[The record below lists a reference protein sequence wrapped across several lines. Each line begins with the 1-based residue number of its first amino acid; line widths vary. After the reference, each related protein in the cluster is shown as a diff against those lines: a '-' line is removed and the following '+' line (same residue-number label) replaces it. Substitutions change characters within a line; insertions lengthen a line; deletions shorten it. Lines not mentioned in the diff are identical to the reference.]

1 MMKKNILLINN
12 YLDELIPNPICEL
25 NYQKDYE
32 LVIAVMLSA
41 QTTDKGVNKVTS
53 ILFKKYNSLEK
64 LAGSNIEDIKEII
77 KPIGNYNKKANN
89 IIEISKILINKYKK
103 QVPKTYEELEVLPG
117 IGRKSANVVRSEIY
131 KIPSFAVDTH
141 VIRVTN
147 RLGLV
152 KTKDPVIIEKEL
164 EKIFKKRDWIRKHQQ
179 LVLFGRYYCK
189 AKNPDCQNCKLLN
202 ICLKKDW
209 RFQSF
214 LILL

>member
-64 LAGSNIEDIKEII
+64 LASSNIEDIKEIV

-89 IIEISKILINKYKK
+89 IIEISKILINKYNK

-117 IGRKSANVVRSEIY
+117 IGRKSANVIRSEIY

-164 EKIFKKRDWIRKHQQ
+164 EKIFKKSDWIRKHQQ

-202 ICLKKDW
+202 ICLKKD
-209 RFQSF
+209 
-214 LILL
+214 

>member
-53 ILFKKYNSLEK
+53 ILFQKYNSLEK

-89 IIEISKILINKYKK
+89 IIEISKILINKYNK
-103 QVPKTYEELEVLPG
+103 QVPKTYEELEILPG

-164 EKIFKKRDWIRKHQQ
+164 EKIFKKSDWIRKHQQ

-202 ICLKKDW
+202 ICLKKD
-209 RFQSF
+209 
-214 LILL
+214 

>member
-12 YLDELIPNPICEL
+12 YLEELIPNPICEL

-53 ILFKKYNSLEK
+53 ILFQKYNSLEK
-64 LAGSNIEDIKEII
+64 LASSNIEDIKEII

-103 QVPKTYEELEVLPG
+103 QVPKTYEELEILPG
-117 IGRKSANVVRSEIY
+117 IGRKSANVIRSEIY

-189 AKNPDCQNCKLLN
+189 AKNPDCKNCKLLN
-202 ICLKKDW
+202 ICLKKD
-209 RFQSF
+209 
-214 LILL
+214 

>member
-12 YLDELIPNPICEL
+12 YLEELIPNPICEL

-53 ILFKKYNSLEK
+53 ILFQKYNSLEK
-64 LAGSNIEDIKEII
+64 LASSNIEDIKEII

-103 QVPKTYEELEVLPG
+103 QVPKTYEELEILPG
-117 IGRKSANVVRSEIY
+117 IGRKSANVIRSEIY

-164 EKIFKKRDWIRKHQQ
+164 EKIFKKSDWIRKHQQ

-189 AKNPDCQNCKLLN
+189 AKNPDCKNCKLLN
-202 ICLKKDW
+202 ICLKKD
-209 RFQSF
+209 
-214 LILL
+214 

>member
-117 IGRKSANVVRSEIY
+117 IGRKSANVIRSEIY

-189 AKNPDCQNCKLLN
+189 AKNPDCKNCKLLN
-202 ICLKKDW
+202 ICLKKD
-209 RFQSF
+209 
-214 LILL
+214 

>member
-53 ILFKKYNSLEK
+53 ILFQKYNSLEK
-64 LAGSNIEDIKEII
+64 LASSNIEDIKEII

-103 QVPKTYEELEVLPG
+103 QVPKTYEELEILPG
-117 IGRKSANVVRSEIY
+117 IGRKSANVIRSEIY

-189 AKNPDCQNCKLLN
+189 AKNPDCKNCKLLN
-202 ICLKKDW
+202 ICLKKD
-209 RFQSF
+209 
-214 LILL
+214 

>member
-12 YLDELIPNPICEL
+12 YLEELIPNPICEL

-53 ILFKKYNSLEK
+53 ILFQKYNSLEK
-64 LAGSNIEDIKEII
+64 LASSNIEDIKEII

-89 IIEISKILINKYKK
+89 IIEISKILINKYNK

-117 IGRKSANVVRSEIY
+117 IGRKSANVIRSEIY

-164 EKIFKKRDWIRKHQQ
+164 EKIFKKSDWIRKHQQ

-189 AKNPDCQNCKLLN
+189 AKNPDCKNCKLIN
-202 ICLKKDW
+202 ICLKKD
-209 RFQSF
+209 
-214 LILL
+214 

>member
-12 YLDELIPNPICEL
+12 YLEELIPNPICEL

-89 IIEISKILINKYKK
+89 IIEISKILINKYNK

-117 IGRKSANVVRSEIY
+117 IGRKSANVIRSEIY

-189 AKNPDCQNCKLLN
+189 AKNPDCKNCKLIN
-202 ICLKKDW
+202 ICLKKD
-209 RFQSF
+209 
-214 LILL
+214 

>member
-12 YLDELIPNPICEL
+12 YLEELIPNPICEL

-53 ILFKKYNSLEK
+53 ILFQKYNSLEK
-64 LAGSNIEDIKEII
+64 LASSNIEDIKEII

-89 IIEISKILINKYKK
+89 IIEISKILINKYNK

-117 IGRKSANVVRSEIY
+117 IGRKSANVIRSEIY

-189 AKNPDCQNCKLLN
+189 AKNPDCKNCKLIN
-202 ICLKKDW
+202 ICLKKD
-209 RFQSF
+209 
-214 LILL
+214 

>member
-64 LAGSNIEDIKEII
+64 LASSNIEDIKEII

-89 IIEISKILINKYKK
+89 IIEISKILINKYNK
-103 QVPKTYEELEVLPG
+103 QVPKTYEELEILPG
-117 IGRKSANVVRSEIY
+117 IGRKSANVIRSEIY

-164 EKIFKKRDWIRKHQQ
+164 EKIFKKSDWIRKHQQ

-202 ICLKKDW
+202 ICLKKD
-209 RFQSF
+209 
-214 LILL
+214 

>member
-53 ILFKKYNSLEK
+53 ILFEKYNSLEK
-64 LAGSNIEDIKEII
+64 LAGSNIEDVKEII
-77 KPIGNYNKKANN
+77 KPIGNYNKKVNN
-89 IIEISKILINKYKK
+89 IIEISKILISKYKK
-103 QVPKTYEELEVLPG
+103 QVPKTYEELEILPG
-117 IGRKSANVVRSEIY
+117 IGRKSANVIRSEIY

-164 EKIFKKRDWIRKHQQ
+164 EKIFKKSDWIKKHQQ

-189 AKNPDCQNCKLLN
+189 AKNPDCKNCKLIN
-202 ICLKKDW
+202 ICLKKD
-209 RFQSF
+209 
-214 LILL
+214 

>member
-12 YLDELIPNPICEL
+12 YLEELIPNPICEL

-117 IGRKSANVVRSEIY
+117 IGRKSANVIRSEIY

-189 AKNPDCQNCKLLN
+189 AKNPDCKNCKLLN
-202 ICLKKDW
+202 ICLKKD
-209 RFQSF
+209 
-214 LILL
+214 

>member
-12 YLDELIPNPICEL
+12 YLEELIPNPICEL

-53 ILFKKYNSLEK
+53 ILFEKYNSLEK
-64 LAGSNIEDIKEII
+64 LASSNIEDIKEII

-117 IGRKSANVVRSEIY
+117 IGRKSANVIRSEIY

-164 EKIFKKRDWIRKHQQ
+164 EKIFKKSDWIRKHQQ

-189 AKNPDCQNCKLLN
+189 AKNPDCKNCKLLN
-202 ICLKKDW
+202 ICLKKD
-209 RFQSF
+209 
-214 LILL
+214 

>member
-53 ILFKKYNSLEK
+53 ILFQKYNSLEK

-103 QVPKTYEELEVLPG
+103 QVPKTYEELEILPG
-117 IGRKSANVVRSEIY
+117 IGRKSANVIRSEIY

-189 AKNPDCQNCKLLN
+189 AKNPDCKNCKLIN
-202 ICLKKDW
+202 ICLKKD
-209 RFQSF
+209 
-214 LILL
+214 

>member
-53 ILFKKYNSLEK
+53 ILFQKYNSLEK
-64 LAGSNIEDIKEII
+64 LASSNIEDIKEII
-77 KPIGNYNKKANN
+77 KPIGNYNKKASN
-89 IIEISKILINKYKK
+89 IIEISKILINKYNKV
-103 QVPKTYEELEVLPG
+103 VPKTYEELEILPG
-117 IGRKSANVVRSEIY
+117 IGRKSANVIRSEIY

-164 EKIFKKRDWIRKHQQ
+164 EKTFKKSDWIRKHQQ

-189 AKNPDCQNCKLLN
+189 AKNPDCKNCKLIN
-202 ICLKKDW
+202 ICLKKD
-209 RFQSF
+209 
-214 LILL
+214 

>member
-53 ILFKKYNSLEK
+53 ILFQKYNSLEK
-64 LAGSNIEDIKEII
+64 LASSNIEDIKEII

-89 IIEISKILINKYKK
+89 IIEISKILINKYNK
-103 QVPKTYEELEVLPG
+103 QVPKTYEELEILPG
-117 IGRKSANVVRSEIY
+117 IGRKSANVIRSEIY

-152 KTKDPVIIEKEL
+152 KTKDPVIIEKKL
-164 EKIFKKRDWIRKHQQ
+164 EKIFKKSDWIRKHQQ

-202 ICLKKDW
+202 ICLKKD
-209 RFQSF
+209 
-214 LILL
+214 

>member
-53 ILFKKYNSLEK
+53 ILFQKYNSLEK
-64 LAGSNIEDIKEII
+64 LASSNIEDIKEII

-117 IGRKSANVVRSEIY
+117 IGRKSANVIRSEIY

-189 AKNPDCQNCKLLN
+189 AKNPDCKNCKLIN
-202 ICLKKDW
+202 ICLKKD
-209 RFQSF
+209 
-214 LILL
+214 

>member
-25 NYQKDYE
+25 NYQKAYE

-64 LAGSNIEDIKEII
+64 LASSNIEDIKEII
-77 KPIGNYNKKANN
+77 KPIGNYNKKASN

-103 QVPKTYEELEVLPG
+103 QVPKTYEELEILPG
-117 IGRKSANVVRSEIY
+117 IGRKSANVIRSEIY

-189 AKNPDCQNCKLLN
+189 AKNPDCKNCKLMN
-202 ICLKKDW
+202 ICLKKD
-209 RFQSF
+209 
-214 LILL
+214 

>member
-53 ILFKKYNSLEK
+53 ILFQKYNSLEK
-64 LAGSNIEDIKEII
+64 LASSNIEDIKEII

-103 QVPKTYEELEVLPG
+103 QVPKTYEELEILPG
-117 IGRKSANVVRSEIY
+117 IGRKSANVIRSEIY

-164 EKIFKKRDWIRKHQQ
+164 EKIFKKSDWIRKHQQ

-202 ICLKKDW
+202 ICLKKD
-209 RFQSF
+209 
-214 LILL
+214 

>member
-12 YLDELIPNPICEL
+12 YLEELIPNPICEL

-117 IGRKSANVVRSEIY
+117 IGRKSANVIRSEIY

-164 EKIFKKRDWIRKHQQ
+164 EKIFKKSDWIRKHQQ

-202 ICLKKDW
+202 ICLKKD
-209 RFQSF
+209 
-214 LILL
+214 

>member
-25 NYQKDYE
+25 NYQKAYE

-64 LAGSNIEDIKEII
+64 LASSNIEDIKEII

-89 IIEISKILINKYKK
+89 IIEISKILINKYNK

-117 IGRKSANVVRSEIY
+117 IGRKSANVIRSEIY

-202 ICLKKDW
+202 ICLKKD
-209 RFQSF
+209 
-214 LILL
+214 

>member
-53 ILFKKYNSLEK
+53 ILFQKYNSLEK
-64 LAGSNIEDIKEII
+64 LASSNIEDIKEII

-103 QVPKTYEELEVLPG
+103 QVPKTYEELEILPG
-117 IGRKSANVVRSEIY
+117 IGRKSANVIRSEIY

-189 AKNPDCQNCKLLN
+189 AKNPNCQNCKLLN
-202 ICLKKDW
+202 ICLKKD
-209 RFQSF
+209 
-214 LILL
+214 

>member
-89 IIEISKILINKYKK
+89 IIEISKILINKYNK
-103 QVPKTYEELEVLPG
+103 QVPKTYEELEILPG
-117 IGRKSANVVRSEIY
+117 IGRKSANVIRSEIY

-189 AKNPDCQNCKLLN
+189 AKNPDCKNCKLLN
-202 ICLKKDW
+202 ICLKKD
-209 RFQSF
+209 
-214 LILL
+214 

>member
-53 ILFKKYNSLEK
+53 ILFQKYNSLEK
-64 LAGSNIEDIKEII
+64 LASSNIEDIKEII

-117 IGRKSANVVRSEIY
+117 IGRKSANVIRSEIY

-164 EKIFKKRDWIRKHQQ
+164 EKIFKKSDWIRKHQQ

-189 AKNPDCQNCKLLN
+189 AKNPDCQNCKLFN
-202 ICLKKDW
+202 ICLKKD
-209 RFQSF
+209 
-214 LILL
+214 

>member
-53 ILFKKYNSLEK
+53 ILFQKYNSLEK
-64 LAGSNIEDIKEII
+64 LASSNIEDIKEII

-103 QVPKTYEELEVLPG
+103 QVPKTYEELEILPG
-117 IGRKSANVVRSEIY
+117 IGRKSANVIRSEIY

-164 EKIFKKRDWIRKHQQ
+164 EKIFKKSDWIRKHQQ

-189 AKNPDCQNCKLLN
+189 AKNPDCKNCKLIN
-202 ICLKKDW
+202 ICLKKD
-209 RFQSF
+209 
-214 LILL
+214 

>member
-12 YLDELIPNPICEL
+12 YLEELIPNPICEL
-25 NYQKDYE
+25 NYQKAYE

-53 ILFKKYNSLEK
+53 ILFQKYNSLEK
-64 LAGSNIEDIKEII
+64 LASSNIEDIKEII

-103 QVPKTYEELEVLPG
+103 QVPKTYEELEILPG
-117 IGRKSANVVRSEIY
+117 IGRKSANVIRSEIY
-131 KIPSFAVDTH
+131 KIPSFPVDTH

-189 AKNPDCQNCKLLN
+189 AKNPNCQNCKLLN
-202 ICLKKDW
+202 ICFRIKT
-209 RFQSF
+209 
-214 LILL
+214 

>member
-53 ILFKKYNSLEK
+53 ILFQKYNSLEK
-64 LAGSNIEDIKEII
+64 LASSNIEDIKEII

-89 IIEISKILINKYKK
+89 IIEISKILINKYNK

-117 IGRKSANVVRSEIY
+117 IGRKSANVIRSEIY

-189 AKNPDCQNCKLLN
+189 AKNPDCKNCKLIN
-202 ICLKKDW
+202 ICLKKD
-209 RFQSF
+209 
-214 LILL
+214 

>member
-53 ILFKKYNSLEK
+53 ILFQKYNSLEK

-103 QVPKTYEELEVLPG
+103 QVPKTYEELEILPG
-117 IGRKSANVVRSEIY
+117 IGRKSANVIRSEIY

-164 EKIFKKRDWIRKHQQ
+164 EKIFKKSDWIRKHQQ

-202 ICLKKDW
+202 ICLKKD
-209 RFQSF
+209 
-214 LILL
+214 

>member
-12 YLDELIPNPICEL
+12 YLEELIPNPICEL

-53 ILFKKYNSLEK
+53 ILFQKYNSLEK
-64 LAGSNIEDIKEII
+64 LASSNIEDIKEII
-77 KPIGNYNKKANN
+77 KPIGNYNKKASN

-103 QVPKTYEELEVLPG
+103 QVPKTYEELEILPG
-117 IGRKSANVVRSEIY
+117 IGRKSANVIRSEIY

-189 AKNPDCQNCKLLN
+189 AKNPDCKNCKLLN
-202 ICLKKDW
+202 ICLKKD
-209 RFQSF
+209 
-214 LILL
+214 

>member
-12 YLDELIPNPICEL
+12 YLEELIPNPICEL

-53 ILFKKYNSLEK
+53 ILFQKYNSLEK
-64 LAGSNIEDIKEII
+64 LASSNIEDIKEII

-89 IIEISKILINKYKK
+89 IIEISKILINKYNK
-103 QVPKTYEELEVLPG
+103 QVPKTYEELEGLPG
-117 IGRKSANVVRSEIY
+117 IGRKSANVIRSEIY

-164 EKIFKKRDWIRKHQQ
+164 EKIFKKSDWIRKHQQ

-189 AKNPDCQNCKLLN
+189 AKNPDCKNCKLIN
-202 ICLKKDW
+202 ICLKKD
-209 RFQSF
+209 
-214 LILL
+214 

>member
-89 IIEISKILINKYKK
+89 IIEISKILINKYNK
-103 QVPKTYEELEVLPG
+103 QVPKTYEELEILPG

-202 ICLKKDW
+202 ICLKKD
-209 RFQSF
+209 
-214 LILL
+214 

>member
-53 ILFKKYNSLEK
+53 ILFQKYNSLEK
-64 LAGSNIEDIKEII
+64 LASSNIEDIKEII

-103 QVPKTYEELEVLPG
+103 QVPKTYEELEILPG
-117 IGRKSANVVRSEIY
+117 IGRKSANVIRSEIY

-189 AKNPDCQNCKLLN
+189 AKNPNCQNCKLLN
-202 ICLKKDW
+202 ICFRIKT
-209 RFQSF
+209 
-214 LILL
+214 